1 MKFLTRAPFD
11 VRWLRE
17 ERLDDPYGG
26 FLYDATVEDKALI
39 MFKHKYNQEKYDKPG
54 ADFSSCSYEF
64 SIPIIRFCEPD
75 CGVEPCVHAMRML
88 SI

>member
-17 ERLDDPYGG
+17 KRLDDPYGG
-26 FLYDATVEDKALI
+26 FLYETTVEDKVLI
-39 MFKHKYNQEKYDKPG
+39 MFEHTTRKNMINPELIFHP
-54 ADFSSCSYEF
+54 APTSF
-64 SIPIIRFCEPD
+64 SIPIIRFY
-75 CGVEPCVHAMRML
+75 GLVYGAEPCVYAMRML

>member
-17 ERLDDPYGG
+17 KRLDDPYGG
-26 FLYDATVEDKALI
+26 FLYETTVEDK
-39 MFKHKYNQEKYDKPG
+39 
-54 ADFSSCSYEF
+54 SCSNINTTRKNMINPELIFHPAPTSF
-64 SIPIIRFCEPD
+64 SIPIIRFY
-75 CGVEPCVHAMRML
+75 GLVYGAEPCVYAMRML